1 MAEQGRDRLKVRR
14 NVYQT
19 RNLKHISP
27 ILAVGIVMMVVMLG
41 GVRNLMDSQALI
53 LGTYFFGVTAAAIAW
68 YGNFRWKQTLWTIG
82 MVLSSVSMAAMVLT
96 VQFWLLGGT
105 FFFLLAVIIYPT
117 IAKQTHEEVR
127 RRQEQNRQ

>member
-1 MAEQGRDRLKVRR
+1 MYILKVRR

-27 ILAVGIVMMVVMLG
+27 ILAAGIVMIVVILG
-41 GVRNLMDSQALI
+41 GVRNVMNSQTLI
-53 LGTYFFGVTAAAIAW
+53 LGTYFIGVIAAAIAW
-68 YGNFRWKQTLWTIG
+68 YGKFRWKQTLWTTG
-82 MVLSSVSMAAMVLT
+82 MVLSSISMAVMLLT
-96 VQFWLLGGT
+96 GQFWLLGAT

-127 RRQEQNRQ
+127 RRREQNRQ